1 MNSKTYFWFNCIWAG
16 IITAMLFYAGFFAYS
31 SHAVQCVYKDA
42 TGIDCA
48 TCGITRG
55 FHHVL
60 VGNFKTAYQLNP
72 LSLQLFL
79 FFAIQLIMRLCFM
92 FLPSLRNNTS
102 KSYTVGYNY
111 NAVVICS
118 LLLSF
123 NNPTFQKLISFF
135 FFKRL

>member
-92 FLPSLRNNTS
+92 FLPSLRNNRV
-102 KSYTVGYNY
+102 K
-111 NAVVICS
+111 VIRWDIIIT
-118 LLLSF
+118 LLLF
-123 NNPTFQKLISFF
+123 AVCFFPLITQL
-135 FFKRL
+135 FKS